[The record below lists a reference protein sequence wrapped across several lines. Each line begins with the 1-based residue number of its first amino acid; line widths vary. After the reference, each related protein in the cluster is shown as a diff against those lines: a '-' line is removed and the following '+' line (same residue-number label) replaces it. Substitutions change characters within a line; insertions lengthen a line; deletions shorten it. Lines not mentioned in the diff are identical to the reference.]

1 MLKVYRRRTIFKI
14 DNKVVKIYTFIPKIE
29 EEHELEYDVYEGD
42 TFNGLWTLKSH
53 HILGTA
59 VPVYLCEK
67 EYFIKRRIAFYGG
80 KDKTWYDNG
89 SKRHWELIVK
99 EEEVSVSLEEILK
112 MKDSKLA
119 IQYLKEQG
127 LEIKYSV

>member
-1 MLKVYRRRTIFKI
+1 MLKVYRHRAIFKI
-14 DNKVVKIYTFIPKIE
+14 DGKTVKIYTFVPRLV
-29 EEHELEYDVYEGD
+29 EEHEPEYDVYEGN

-53 HILGTA
+53 EIIGPA
-59 VPVYLCEK
+59 VPVYLCER

-80 KDKTWYDNG
+80 NHKTWYDNG
-89 SKRHWELIVK
+89 SQRHWELIVK
-99 EEEVSVSLEEILK
+99 EEEISLSLEEILK

-127 LEIKYSV
+127 LEINYSA

>member
-1 MLKVYRRRTIFKI
+1 MLKAYRHRAIFKI
-14 DNKVVKIYTFIPKIE
+14 DGKTVKIYTFIPRLME
-29 EEHELEYDVYEGD
+29 DHELEYDVYEGN

-53 HILGTA
+53 EIIGPA

-80 KDKTWYDNG
+80 NHKTWYDNG
-89 SKRHWELIVK
+89 SQRHWELIVK
-99 EEEVSVSLEEILK
+99 EEEVSISLEEILK
-112 MKDSKLA
+112 MKNSKLA

-127 LEIKYSV
+127 LEINYSA